1 MVVIV
6 YAGGGVVKRVNA
18 MYSFCGQAA
27 RKKRFG
33 GENSADIRD
42 MRRLLVFLGVFI
54 LLAAC
59 TSAPPAPP
67 SAEIAVQEPAFTITS
82 IKILQADL
90 INTRLKLSLR
100 VDNPNTFPITLS
112 SFRYELYGDG
122 HLWTDGAEKNLAAVP
137 AGGFAEANITCEM
150 NFIGMKRRLL
160 DDIVA
165 MREVHYR
172 VTGSMELET
181 GIPGLPGFRIN
192 FDYSGNSAVIQ

>member
-1 MVVIV
+1 
-6 YAGGGVVKRVNA
+6 
-18 MYSFCGQAA
+18 
-27 RKKRFG
+27 
-33 GENSADIRD
+33 
-42 MRRLLVFLGVFI
+42 MRRLLAFGGVFF
-54 LLAAC
+54 LLIAC
-59 TSAPPAPP
+59 KSAPQGGEPPPAA
-67 SAEIAVQEPAFTITS
+67 AEIAVQEPAFTITS

-90 INTRLKLSLR
+90 INTRFKLSLR

-122 HLWTDGAEKNLAAVP
+122 NLWTDGVEKNLAAVP
-137 AGGFAEANITCEM
+137 AGGSAEANITCEM

-181 GIPGLPGFRIN
+181 GIPGLPGFHIN